1 METHPKPHTLSLTAD
16 FSITVWLVKGDETN
30 GVWVG
35 DDEDGFYSV
44 FSSQV
49 TDDEGRTCETL
60 QGGFRSVAEAIEFAI
75 VCQ

>member
-35 DDEDGFYSV
+35 DDEDGSYRA

>member
-1 METHPKPHTLSLTAD
+1 METHPKPHALSLTAD
-16 FSITVWLVKGDETN
+16 FCITVWLVKGDETN

-60 QGGFRSVAEAIEFAI
+60 QSGLTALTEALDFARK
-75 VCQ
+75 CQ